1 MGALDPGHS
10 QRSEAAD
17 AQAAGPLSRMT
28 AAYVRFWGVFQTF
41 CDSVAVGAG
50 NGAGHSRV
58 ISAVVIE

>member
-58 ISAVVIE
+58 ISAVAIE